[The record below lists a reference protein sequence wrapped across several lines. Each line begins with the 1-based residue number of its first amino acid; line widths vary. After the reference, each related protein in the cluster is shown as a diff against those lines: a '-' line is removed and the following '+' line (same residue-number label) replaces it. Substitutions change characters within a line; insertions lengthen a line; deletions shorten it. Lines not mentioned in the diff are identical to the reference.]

1 MIVGGNIS
9 IVGKPNVGKST
20 LFNLL
25 VKKHLAA
32 ATRKPQTTRH
42 TIDGILTEDQAEF
55 VFIDTPGLNFNI
67 KKDFNRFLNKNTLGA
82 IYDSNVILHLIKY
95 NKVDKDDMKVFENI
109 KDLDI
114 PKILVLNKTDLL
126 KDKNKLMGILSEI
139 PEEFA
144 ECYNEIIPVSS
155 KKAKNIDKLKKV
167 IKTFLPKEKNYS
179 KQDIISHKSFEFF
192 IAEYIRESCIRYL
205 TEEIPYS
212 FHVEINKFEDDEKI
226 VSIAATIYLSKKNH
240 ISIVVGKNGKM
251 LGKISKASRICAEK
265 LLEKKVFLKIF
276 VKYDPKWKEKKSFLK
291 FYE

>member
-25 VKKHLAA
+25 VKKHLAG

-167 IKTFLPKEKNYS
+167 IKTFLPKEK
-179 KQDIISHKSFEFF
+179 IIQ
-192 IAEYIRESCIRYL
+192 
-205 TEEIPYS
+205 
-212 FHVEINKFEDDEKI
+212 
-226 VSIAATIYLSKKNH
+226 
-240 ISIVVGKNGKM
+240 
-251 LGKISKASRICAEK
+251 SRI
-265 LLEKKVFLKIF
+265 LLVINLL
-276 VKYDPKWKEKKSFLK
+276 SFL
-291 FYE
+291 

>member
-25 VKKHLAA
+25 VKKHLAG

-167 IKTFLPKEKNYS
+167 IKNFLPKGKNFS

-192 IAEYIRESCIRYL
+192 IS
-205 TEEIPYS
+205 
-212 FHVEINKFEDDEKI
+212 
-226 VSIAATIYLSKKNH
+226 
-240 ISIVVGKNGKM
+240 
-251 LGKISKASRICAEK
+251 
-265 LLEKKVFLKIF
+265 
-276 VKYDPKWKEKKSFLK
+276 
-291 FYE
+291 

>member
-25 VKKHLAA
+25 VKKHLAG

-95 NKVDKDDMKVFENI
+95 NKIDKDDMKVFENI

-126 KDKNKLMGILSEI
+126 KDKNKLMEILSEI
-139 PEEFA
+139 PEELA
-144 ECYNEIIPVSS
+144 NCYNEIIPVSS

-167 IKTFLPKEKNYS
+167 IKNFLPEEKNYS
-179 KQDIISHKSFEFF
+179 KQDIISQKSFEFF

-212 FHVEINKFEDDEKI
+212 FHVEINKFEDGAKM

-265 LLEKKVFLKIF
+265 LLGKKVFLKIF
-276 VKYDPKWKEKKSFLK
+276 VKYEPKWKEKKSFLK

>member
-25 VKKHLAA
+25 VKKHLAG

-155 KKAKNIDKLKKV
+155 KKAKNIDKLKKLL
-167 IKTFLPKEKNYS
+167 KLFFQRKK
-179 KQDIISHKSFEFF
+179 IIQ
-192 IAEYIRESCIRYL
+192 
-205 TEEIPYS
+205 
-212 FHVEINKFEDDEKI
+212 
-226 VSIAATIYLSKKNH
+226 
-240 ISIVVGKNGKM
+240 
-251 LGKISKASRICAEK
+251 SRI
-265 LLEKKVFLKIF
+265 LLVINLL
-276 VKYDPKWKEKKSFLK
+276 SFL
-291 FYE
+291 

>member
-25 VKKHLAA
+25 VKKHLAG

-126 KDKNKLMGILSEI
+126 KDKNKLMGILSE
-139 PEEFA
+139 
-144 ECYNEIIPVSS
+144 
-155 KKAKNIDKLKKV
+155 
-167 IKTFLPKEKNYS
+167 LPKNL
-179 KQDIISHKSFEFF
+179 QNV
-192 IAEYIRESCIRYL
+192 
-205 TEEIPYS
+205 T
-212 FHVEINKFEDDEKI
+212 
-226 VSIAATIYLSKKNH
+226 
-240 ISIVVGKNGKM
+240 M
-251 LGKISKASRICAEK
+251 K
-265 LLEKKVFLKIF
+265 LFQ
-276 VKYDPKWKEKKSFLK
+276 
-291 FYE
+291 